1 MSTRE
6 LGDYAEVIT
15 AAIFT
20 KQGYIVSKPLTEN
33 STYDLIV
40 DMKGDLKKVQVKA
53 RTTRDNKISVELFTS
68 MRNYK
73 KYYKEGDFDY
83 LIVYSEDLD
92 KLAIIA
98 WEELKDLKVLTLRT
112 MEPKNKQKIGVKMFD
127 DYLFS

>member
-20 KQGYIVSKPLTEN
+20 KQGHVVSKPLTEN

-40 DMKGDLKKVQVKA
+40 DIEGSLKKVQVKA
-53 RTTRDNKISVELFTS
+53 RSVRDNKICVELFTS

-73 KYYKEGDFDY
+73 KDYKEGDFDY
-83 LIVYSEDLD
+83 LVVYSEDLD
-92 KLAIIA
+92 KLAILP

-112 MEPKNKQKIGVKMFD
+112 MEPKNKQKIGIKMFD